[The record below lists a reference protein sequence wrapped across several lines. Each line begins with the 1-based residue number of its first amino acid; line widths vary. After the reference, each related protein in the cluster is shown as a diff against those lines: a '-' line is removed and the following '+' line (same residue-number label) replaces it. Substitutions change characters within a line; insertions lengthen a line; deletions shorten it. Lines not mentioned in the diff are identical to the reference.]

1 VASFAARWMRDFP
14 TGRGGIRSESTVL
27 HNNERVRSFVDDFG
41 PRKLSD
47 VSRLEA
53 RAWILGGRVPDQ
65 IAEIAAGWQGAERRD
80 GGVFV
85 PDHKGNRSV
94 VRSMY
99 SDAANDGLV
108 RENPF
113 AGMRLEQSKG
123 RAGITV
129 LTEKEL
135 QQLLA
140 VAVEEHGPEFGPRY
154 AAMIQFAAWSGMRP
168 AEIYALRWGKIDF
181 QGNRIRVDSQYSSK
195 TGKYGLPKSQK
206 PRTIALTP
214 GAREALMALPRAGA
228 EDLVFRTK
236 GDRPYM
242 ARSHHMYWDPVRRAF
257 TSSCRRA
264 TICGERL
271 AKDPED
277 RLDFYEL
284 RHFCATY
291 LYETL
296 KLPAHVVAVQLG
308 HQDGGKLV
316 METYGHPSEFAA
328 LDSIDAAFEEAAE
341 RRRRRDA
348 GLSPLAGSNRR
359 VAGCRYFE
367 RRWPLEGHVTC
378 RGRSTVTVA
387 VNRQRRVATSGF
399 AGALPGWQRAATG
412 LQGKASP
419 RPSRCNRCVTAPG
432 PTVTGDCHH
441 AGARGVT
448 SRPVPARG

>member
-1 VASFAARWMRDFP
+1 MRDFP

-135 QQLLA
+135 QQLEE

-154 AAMIQFAAWSGMRP
+154 AAMIKFAAWSGMRP

-214 GAREALMALPRAGA
+214 GAREALMALPRRRGRRSDFQDEGRPAVHGEVAPSVLGSGPPRVHVEAAREPPSAAAAGEGPGGPAGLLRAPALLRDVPVRDVEVAGA
-228 EDLVFRTK
+228 RGGGAAGASGQREARD
-236 GDRPYM
+236 GDVW
-242 ARSHHMYWDPVRRAF
+242 ASFGVRGVGF
-257 TSSCRRA
+257 DRR
-264 TICGERL
+264 GVR
-271 AKDPED
+271 
-277 RLDFYEL
+277 
-284 RHFCATY
+284 
-291 LYETL
+291 
-296 KLPAHVVAVQLG
+296 
-308 HQDGGKLV
+308 GGGGAQGGGG
-316 METYGHPSEFAA
+316 M
-328 LDSIDAAFEEAAE
+328 
-341 RRRRRDA
+341 
-348 GLSPLAGSNRR
+348 
-359 VAGCRYFE
+359 
-367 RRWPLEGHVTC
+367 
-378 RGRSTVTVA
+378 TVTVA
-387 VNRQRRVATSGF
+387 V
-399 AGALPGWQRAATG
+399 TG
-412 LQGKASP
+412 G
-419 RPSRCNRCVTAPG
+419 
-432 PTVTGDCHH
+432 
-441 AGARGVT
+441 
-448 SRPVPARG
+448 